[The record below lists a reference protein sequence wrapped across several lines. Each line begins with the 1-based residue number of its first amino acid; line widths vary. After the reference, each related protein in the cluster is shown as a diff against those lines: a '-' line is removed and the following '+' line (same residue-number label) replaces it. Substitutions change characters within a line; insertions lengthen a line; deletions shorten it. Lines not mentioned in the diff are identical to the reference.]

1 MHREMNRENWMHREK
16 LSPWTRI
23 WSISLHPHR
32 ESANIAARHTQISR
46 LPRDS
51 WLKRRSGS
59 RPWCKLHKQIK
70 TSRKSKQQVLNAH
83 LVYNLL
89 APWNVT
95 RRLRALYVMMS
106 SPHRSEFPLIIRKL
120 IYYSTVI
127 KSCATSSGTVLQ
139 KYKKWALMRHA
150 LYV

>member
-32 ESANIAARHTQISR
+32 ESANRAARHTQISR

-89 APWNVT
+89 ALWKFTPSLSILSTCVVRDVIAQEWILRIT
-95 RRLRALYVMMS
+95 RNKSIAHASDLKFWLFLAFVGELHARAWAE
-106 SPHRSEFPLIIRKL
+106 PHS
-120 IYYSTVI
+120 
-127 KSCATSSGTVLQ
+127 
-139 KYKKWALMRHA
+139 
-150 LYV
+150 